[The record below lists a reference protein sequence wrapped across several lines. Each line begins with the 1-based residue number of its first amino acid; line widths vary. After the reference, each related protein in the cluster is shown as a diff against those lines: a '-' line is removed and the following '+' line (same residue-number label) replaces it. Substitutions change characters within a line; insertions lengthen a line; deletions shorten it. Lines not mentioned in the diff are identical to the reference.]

1 MSNTLT
7 VFAAAA
13 VVTVASP
20 GPTSLL
26 ALNNGAR
33 WGVRAALPGI
43 TGAVLSDLVLIS
55 AVALGLG
62 AVVAATPWALE
73 ALRWAGVACLAW
85 LGLQLLLSPAVP
97 PASAAPGAASPP
109 AARPARVLLR
119 SFSVAVSNP
128 KGYLFFLALLPA
140 FIDPQA
146 PAPVQYLGLALTFT
160 AIDAIVLLAYASAGA
175 LGAAR
180 LGQTA
185 RGAHRLDVLS
195 GVLLLGMAAGLALWR
210 STEP

>member
-1 MSNTLT
+1 MSSTLT

-13 VVTVASP
+13 FVTVASP

-33 WGVRAALPGI
+33 WGVRAALPGVA
-43 TGAVLSDLVLIS
+43 GAALSDLVLIS

-62 AVVAATPWALE
+62 ALVAATPWALE

-85 LGLQLLLSPAVP
+85 LGVQLLRSPAT
-97 PASAAPGAASPP
+97 PP
-109 AARPARVLLR
+109 AADAARGELTSAAHPTRVLLR

-140 FIDPQA
+140 FINPQA
-146 PAPVQYLGLALTFT
+146 PALAQYLGLALTFA
-160 AIDAIVLLAYASAGA
+160 AIDAAVLLAYASAGA

-180 LGQTA
+180 LGQTT
-185 RGAHRLDVLS
+185 RGARQLDVIS
-195 GVLLLGMAAGLALWR
+195 GVLLLGMAAALALWR
-210 STEP
+210 RA

>member
-1 MSNTLT
+1 MSHTLA

-13 VVTVASP
+13 FVTVASP

-43 TGAVLSDLVLIS
+43 NGAVLSDMVLIS

-85 LGLQLLLSPAVP
+85 LGLQLLLSPAAP
-97 PASAAPGAASPP
+97 PVSAAPGVARPP
-109 AARPARVLLR
+109 AAQPARVLLH

-146 PAPVQYLGLALTFT
+146 PALGQYLGLALTFAT
-160 AIDAIVLLAYASAGA
+160 IDAVVLLAYASAGA

-180 LGQTA
+180 LGLTA
-185 RGAHRLDVLS
+185 RGARRLDVVS
-195 GVLLLGMAAGLALWR
+195 GVLLLSMAAGLALWKR
-210 STEP
+210 T

>member
-1 MSNTLT
+1 MSHTLA

-13 VVTVASP
+13 FVTVASP

-43 TGAVLSDLVLIS
+43 AGAVLSDLVLIS
-55 AVALGLG
+55 TVALGLG
-62 AVVAATPWALE
+62 AVVAATPWSLE

-85 LGLQLLLSPAVP
+85 LGLQLLRSPAAP
-97 PASAAPGAASPP
+97 AASAAPGVAPP
-109 AARPARVLLR
+109 RAARPARVLLR

-146 PAPVQYLGLALTFT
+146 PALVQYLGLALTFA
-160 AIDAIVLLAYASAGA
+160 AIDAAVLLAYASTGA

-185 RGAHRLDVLS
+185 RGARRLDIIS

-210 STEP
+210 RN